1 VAEDDLWEGLLEV
14 ITVDDDETLEEN
26 WVISTI

>member
-14 ITVDDDETLEEN
+14 TTVDDDETLEEN